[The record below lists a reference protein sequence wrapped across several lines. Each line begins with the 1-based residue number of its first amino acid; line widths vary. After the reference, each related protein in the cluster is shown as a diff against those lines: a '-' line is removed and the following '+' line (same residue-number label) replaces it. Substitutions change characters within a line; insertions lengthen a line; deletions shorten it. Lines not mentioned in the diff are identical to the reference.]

1 MFGFDTRPSRGDQLQ
16 KIFDSDLA
24 IIEYDPAGRILCV
37 NDNLCKMTGYPREQ
51 MVGKHHSIFVDPDY
65 ARSPEYREF
74 WAKLAR
80 GEPLT
85 QEYKR
90 NVKGGHVWVQANY
103 RPIVNAKGA
112 IERIVNYLTDV
123 SAHAAKKVDFEAIVN
138 AISRAQAMVEFTPAG
153 EIVDANENFLRTV
166 GYSLDEIKGRH
177 HRMLVEPAVAQSPEY
192 AALWQKV
199 QHGEPVA
206 DIFKRIGKGGKVL
219 LLQASYNPVLGL
231 DGRVAKVIKF
241 ATDISDLVELGASL
255 ARLAAND
262 MEKPISQTFQP
273 MFEPIK
279 RDFNTAQEKLRSTML
294 RVADNVE
301 AVAASGKEIASASE
315 NLSHRT
321 EEEAASLEETAA
333 ALAAVTDTVKKT
345 ATGANRARE
354 VASES
359 GRDAEKSG
367 EIVNRAV
374 AAMGRIEKSSQQIG
388 QIIGVIDEIAF
399 QTNLLALN
407 AGVEAARAGDAG
419 KGFAVVA
426 SEVRALAQR
435 SAEAAKE
442 IKGLISASTEE
453 VSDGVKL
460 VAETGQSLSRIIAK
474 VGEINTLI
482 GEIASGADGQSASLH
497 EVNIAVKRMDEAVQ
511 QNAAMAEEASAAARA
526 LLQEL
531 QSLAASIDEFR
542 VGRPEKSAAP
552 TAEAKPSV
560 VRPTASR
567 TRGAGAQG
575 GDRPCGAG
583 APAASREAR
592 RRRAAAPPKTTTG
605 RNSNALA
612 D

>member
-1 MFGFDTRPSRGDQLQ
+1 MFGFGKRVSRDAQVL
-16 KIFDSDLA
+16 KVLDKSLA
-24 IIEYDPAGRILCV
+24 IIEYDQTGRILAA
-37 NDNLCKMTGYPREQ
+37 NENLCKITGYSREE
-51 MVGKHHSIFVDPDY
+51 MVGKHHSMFVDPDH
-65 ARSPEYREF
+65 ARSAEYREF
-74 WAKLAR
+74 WEKLAR
-80 GEPLT
+80 GESIT
-85 QEYKR
+85 QEFKR
-90 NVKGGHVWVQANY
+90 IGKDGRDFWIRANY
-103 RPIVNAKGA
+103 HPFMNAKGVV
-112 IERIVNYLTDV
+112 ERIVNYLIDTTEQKTK
-123 SAHAAKKVDFEAIVN
+123 SADFESVVK
-138 AISRAQAMVEFTPAG
+138 AISRAQAVIEFSPAG
-153 EIVDANENFLRTV
+153 EILAANEHFLKTM

-177 HRMLVEPAVAQSPEY
+177 HRMFVDPAFAATPEY
-192 AALWQKV
+192 EALWQKLNR
-199 QHGEPVA
+199 GEYVA
-206 DIFKRIGKGGKVL
+206 DIFKRIGKGGKVV
-219 LLQASYNPVLGL
+219 LLQASYNPVFDPMGK
-231 DGRVAKVIKF
+231 VAKVIKF
-241 ATDISDLVELGASL
+241 ATDISDLAELGASL

-262 MEKPISQTFQP
+262 MEKPITQTFQP

-294 RVADNVE
+294 RVAENVE

-315 NLSHRT
+315 DLSHRT

-333 ALAAVTDTVKKT
+333 ALTAVTETVNKT

-354 VASES
+354 VVSES

-374 AAMGRIEKSSQQIG
+374 EAMGRIEKSSQQIG

-442 IKGLISASTEE
+442 IKGLISASSGA

-460 VAETGQSLSRIIAK
+460 VAETGQSLSRIIDK

-511 QNAAMAEEASAAARA
+511 QNAAMAEEASAAART
-526 LLQEL
+526 LLQES
-531 QSLAASIDEFR
+531 QSLAASIDEFH
-542 VGRPEKSAAP
+542 VGRPEKSAAAA
-552 TAEAKPSV
+552 TEAKPSV
-560 VRPTASR
+560 VRPLLPAR
-567 TRGAGAQG
+567 
-575 GDRPCGAG
+575 G
-583 APAASREAR
+583 APAPKAKTAAVATTPR
-592 RRRAAAPPKTTTG
+592 RPAVKRAAVGGAAPK
-605 RNSNALA
+605 NDNWEEF
-612 D
+612 